1 MKKRVANII
10 VEQIAKMGVH
20 YIFGVTGKAISAFID
35 AILDYDSVEFI
46 AAKHESGAALM
57 AYGYAQASGK
67 IGVCCGTT
75 GGGTTNLATGVAT
88 AFMNSVPLLV
98 ITGQVSTFEFGK
110 GAFQESTGI
119 GQSINSVEFFKSI
132 TKQSLSID
140 HPSEVISTLG
150 KAIKTATTGR
160 MGPVHINIP
169 FNIQLTEIDSEIKT
183 IDSST
188 EDETPDFRKEI
199 ESVIQLMQAAEK
211 PAFLLGW
218 GSVLSGAHR
227 EITEIAEKYNI
238 PVATTLQGKGAIPS
252 NHYLC
257 LGVMGVCG
265 HSSAS
270 DYIFEKADLLIA
282 VGTTF
287 GEFSTFNWDER
298 ITKDKKL
305 IQIDIDHRE
314 IGKNYSVDIGI
325 TGDASLIIKELHQEL
340 ITKEF
345 QPKKEIALEHP
356 SKKYINPHIMEA
368 EHVPLKPQ
376 RIFKELRE
384 DTPDNTLFLADSGA
398 HWAWAMHYLPVHK
411 GGGFY
416 PTLGLGSMGASIC
429 SAIGVKLGKS
439 DHPVI
444 CICGDGSF
452 LMYGNE
458 VTTAEHY
465 NIPVIWVILN
475 DSRYNLP
482 AISMKKQYN
491 RTIGVD
497 FKKIDFSKLADVFGI
512 KGYRVEKPGDLK
524 KALKEAIALNGPVV
538 IDAVIDPEE
547 IPPVGKRKLNP

>member
-1 MKKRVANII
+1 MKKRVANVI
-10 VEQIAKMGVH
+10 VEEIAKMGVP
-20 YIFGVTGKAISAFID
+20 YIFGVTGKAISPFID
-35 AILDYDSVEFI
+35 AILDYETVEFI

-57 AYGYAQASGK
+57 AYGFAQGSGK

-75 GGGTTNLATGVAT
+75 GGGSTNLATGVAT

-119 GQSINSVEFFKSI
+119 GQSINTVEFFESI
-132 TKQSLSID
+132 TKKSIQIEEASD
-140 HPSEVISTLG
+140 IKNTLA

-169 FNIQLTEIDSEIKT
+169 FDIQLSEIECTNGK
-183 IDSST
+183 ST
-188 EDETPDFRKEI
+188 PSEEEETPSYTEEI
-199 ESVIQLMQAAEK
+199 QNTIGLLQASK
-211 PAFLLGW
+211 NPVFLLGW
-218 GSVLSGAHR
+218 GSVLSGANR

-238 PVATTLQGKGAIPS
+238 PVATTLQGKGGIPS

-265 HSSAS
+265 HSTAS

-287 GEFSTFNWDER
+287 GEFSTFNWDTR
-298 ITKDKKL
+298 IRENKKL
-305 IQIDIDHRE
+305 IQIDIDNRE
-314 IGKNYSVDIGI
+314 IGKNYTVDIGI
-325 TGDASLIIKELHQEL
+325 TGDANTIIKELHKAL
-340 ITKEF
+340 ITEGI
-345 QPKKEIALEHP
+345 QPKSGMFNEH
-356 SKKYINPHIMEA
+356 SLKKYINPQIMES
-368 EHVPLKPQ
+368 EDVPLKPQ

-384 DTPDNTLFLADSGA
+384 DSPDNTLFLADSGA

-429 SAIGVKLGKS
+429 SAIGVKLGKPE
-439 DHPVI
+439 HPVI

-452 LMYGNE
+452 MMYGNE

-465 NIPVIWVILN
+465 NIPVIWIILN

-482 AISMKKQYN
+482 ALSMKKQYN
-491 RTIGVD
+491 RTIGVE
-497 FKKIDFSKLADVFGI
+497 FKKIDFSKLAEVYGI
-512 KGYRVEKPGDLK
+512 KGYKVEKPGDLK
-524 KALKEAIALNGPVV
+524 KALQEAFTLNSPVV